1 MNFSGKLRA
10 AWRRSSSINAKMNKI
25 VGHTLDGHDNGTY
38 MYEPGDKALP
48 LCPRCGYRLNFFP
61 TNPDYA
67 LKKRFKPLTGQSVVS
82 KETAL
87 SCTYDHQTIVSQGFK
102 DFCLQQGYEG
112 LNFIEFPKDPWHFH
126 LIITNQV
133 KFDSAR
139 NQPRF
144 LEMCPTCGNY
154 DGVITSGRALLELTE
169 PLVDGFY
176 RTDLLFGSGDRKN
189 PLIVVGTGTKSKLK
203 AMNFKG
209 LIFEPAYGLD

>member
-1 MNFSGKLRA
+1 M
-10 AWRRSSSINAKMNKI
+10 KI
-25 VGHTLDGHDNGTY
+25 VGYRFIEHYNGTY

-48 LCPRCGYRLNFFP
+48 PCPHCGYRLDFFP

-67 LKKRFKPLTGQSVVS
+67 LKKRFKPLTGEMTVS

-112 LNFIEFPKDPWHFH
+112 LNFIEFPKDPRHFH
-126 LIITNQV
+126 LIITRQV

-139 NQPRF
+139 NQTRF

-154 DGVITSGRALLELTE
+154 DEVITSGRALLELTE
-169 PLVDGFY
+169 PLADGFY
-176 RTDLLFGSGDRKN
+176 RTDLLFGSGDTKK
-189 PLIVVGTGTKSKLK
+189 PLIIAGAETKPKLK
-203 AMNFKG
+203 AMKFKG